1 MKRID
6 NLYHKITD
14 IKNIKEMYDK
24 RIRLNTKNKAKIAR
38 FDEHYVSNIA
48 RIKEILESKNYKP
61 YKYNIFLVREPKVRL
76 IMAQSVTDKIINH
89 LVSKYFLVDVFEP
102 MLIENNIAMRIEKG
116 THIGIKRVKN
126 CLKRNIDKD
135 LYILKFDVQKYFF
148 NIDHNILKRIIRKKI
163 KDKDA
168 INILDTIIDSTNEE
182 YINEAITKIKNREID
197 KIRNSNV
204 SNRKQLI
211 KEVEKIPIC
220 KKGVSV
226 PIGNMSS
233 QTFAVIYC
241 HEIDSYIVEKLN
253 PILYLR
259 YNDDGILI
267 SDNKEYLKDCLKK
280 ITKLMNKYKL
290 KLNEKTRI
298 YSINEGFEFLGFK
311 YLKKNNKLIV
321 KLKNQ
326 TKKRFKRKMKKIYK
340 SYINNTIG
348 LKKLYQIKNS
358 YEGHLKYGD
367 TKKLVYQNLKKIN
380 RGKYFDIGNKV
391 IINSIG
397 EIIIVEI
404 QKEKC

>member
-24 RIRLNTKNKAKIAR
+24 RIRINTKNKVKIAR

-61 YKYNIFLVREPKVRL
+61 YKYNIFLIREPKVRL

-116 THIGIKRVKN
+116 THIGIKRVKE

-148 NIDHNILKRIIRKKI
+148 NIDHNILKKIIRSKI

-182 YINEAITKIKNREID
+182 YINDTIIRIKNKEID
-197 KIRNSNV
+197 KINNSNV
-204 SNRKQLI
+204 PNKKHLI
-211 KEVEKIPIC
+211 KEIEKIPLC

-241 HEIDSYIVEKLN
+241 HEIDSYIVEKLK

-259 YNDDGILI
+259 YNDDGILV
-267 SDNKEYLKDCLKK
+267 SDNREYLKYCLEE
-280 ITKLMNKYKL
+280 ITKLMDKYKL

-298 YSINEGFEFLGFK
+298 YSIDDGFEFLGFK
-311 YLKKNNKLIV
+311 YIRKNDNLIV
-321 KLKNQ
+321 KVKNQ
-326 TKKRFKRKMKKIYK
+326 TKKRFKRKMKNIYK
-340 SYINNTIG
+340 LYVNNKCNIKDLNQVKASY
-348 LKKLYQIKNS
+348 L
-358 YEGHLKYGD
+358 GHLKYGD
-367 TKKLVYQNLKKIN
+367 TNKLIIVTLERYAKDKYSDLGN
-380 RGKYFDIGNKV
+380 RVRIGDD
-391 IINSIG
+391 G
-397 EIIIVEI
+397 EII
-404 QKEKC
+404 KN

>member
-24 RIRLNTKNKAKIAR
+24 RIRINTKNKVKIAR

-61 YKYNIFLVREPKVRL
+61 YKYNIFLIREPKVRL
-76 IMAQSVTDKIINH
+76 IMAQSITDKIINH

-102 MLIENNIAMRIEKG
+102 MLLENNIAMRISKG
-116 THIGIKRVKN
+116 THAGIKRVKEW
-126 CLKRNIDKD
+126 LKRNIDKD

-148 NIDHNILKRIIRKKI
+148 NIDHNILKKIIRSKI

-182 YINEAITKIKNREID
+182 YINDTIIRIKNKEID
-197 KIRNSNV
+197 KINNSNV
-204 SNRKQLI
+204 PNKKHLI
-211 KEVEKIPIC
+211 KEIEKIPLC

-241 HEIDSYIVEKLN
+241 HEIDSYIVEKLK

-280 ITKLMNKYKL
+280 ITELMNKYKL

-321 KLKNQ
+321 KVKNQ

-340 SYINNTIG
+340 SFINDKCNIKE
-348 LKKLYQIKNS
+348 LKQVKAS
-358 YEGHLKYGD
+358 YLGHLKYGD
-367 TKKLVYQNLKKIN
+367 TNNLVKVCLKKYAKEKY
-380 RGKYFDIGNKV
+380 RDLGKIVRIGND
-391 IINSIG
+391 G
-397 EIIIVEI
+397 EII
-404 QKEKC
+404 K

>member
-24 RIRLNTKNKAKIAR
+24 KIKTNTKNKEKVEK

-61 YKYNIFLVREPKVRL
+61 FRYNIFLVREPKVRL

-116 THIGIKRVKN
+116 THIGIKRVKE

-148 NIDHNILKRIIRKKI
+148 NIDHNILKKIIRSKI
-163 KDKDA
+163 KDKDV

-182 YINEAITKIKNREID
+182 YINDTISTIKNREID

-204 SNRKQLI
+204 SNKKQLI
-211 KEVEKIPIC
+211 KEVEKIPLC

-226 PIGNMSS
+226 PIY
-233 QTFAVIYC
+233 AIC
-241 HEIDSYIVEKLN
+241 RHK
-253 PILYLR
+253 
-259 YNDDGILI
+259 
-267 SDNKEYLKDCLKK
+267 
-280 ITKLMNKYKL
+280 
-290 KLNEKTRI
+290 
-298 YSINEGFEFLGFK
+298 
-311 YLKKNNKLIV
+311 
-321 KLKNQ
+321 
-326 TKKRFKRKMKKIYK
+326 
-340 SYINNTIG
+340 
-348 LKKLYQIKNS
+348 
-358 YEGHLKYGD
+358 HLP
-367 TKKLVYQNLKKIN
+367 
-380 RGKYFDIGNKV
+380 
-391 IINSIG
+391 
-397 EIIIVEI
+397 
-404 QKEKC
+404 